1 VPLTKHPGFHQ
12 YDVYGDLLGLLASHP
27 VAPLVTLHH
36 LDVVKSLFPDARS
49 RPAAV
54 RLLFDGP
61 VKLDSAGVM
70 QQSICYDG
78 ANRWTV
84 SVAWGF
90 AVLVARGVMS
100 PREMEM
106 PARTFLNW
114 YRRADYTAYAFN
126 TRPLARSP
134 CQKPAVYYLSS
145 ARRASG
151 RGGETTLTR
160 YERWRHP
167 NETRPACRWDI
178 TDPDAHLDHVVLLKK
193 PDPGLWDRVIFL
205 ATSFLPWS
213 CLLSGCIAI
222 SRLYY

>member
-1 VPLTKHPGFHQ
+1 MAELGVLLTKHLGFHQ

-27 VAPLVTLHH
+27 VAPIVMLHH
-36 LDVVKSLFPDARS
+36 LDVVKPLFPDARS
-49 RPAAV
+49 RPSAV
-54 RLLFDGP
+54 RRLFDGP
-61 VKLDSAGVM
+61 VKLDTAGLM
-70 QQSICYDG
+70 QQSICYDS

-90 AVLVARGVMS
+90 TVLVVRGIMS

-106 PARTFLNW
+106 SARTFLNW

-134 CQKPAVYYLSS
+134 CQKPVVYYLSS
-145 ARRASG
+145 EQREALH
-151 RGGETTLTR
+151 GGETTVTR

-178 TDPDAHLDHVVLLKK
+178 TDPDAHLDHIIVLKK
-193 PDPGLWDRVIFL
+193 PDPRLW
-205 ATSFLPWS
+205 
-213 CLLSGCIAI
+213 
-222 SRLYY
+222 